1 MLAFKYIAAAVILA
15 QGALSEGIH
24 LLNCRPFGAAG
35 SARIWYSLVAVR
47 GTPSEYND
55 LGG

>member
-15 QGALSEGIH
+15 QGVLSEGVH
-24 LLNCRPFGAAG
+24 LLNCRPYGAAG

-47 GTPSEYND
+47 EPGLD
-55 LGG
+55 

>member
-35 SARIWYSLVAVR
+35 MERIWYSLVAVR
-47 GTPSEYND
+47 GTGLKYND
-55 LGG
+55 LRD

>member
-15 QGALSEGIH
+15 QGALSEGVH

-35 SARIWYSLVAVR
+35 MERIWYSIVAVR
-47 GTPSEYND
+47 GAPSAYD
-55 LGG
+55 FWS

>member
-1 MLAFKYIAAAVILA
+1 MLAFKYLAAAVILA

-47 GTPSEYND
+47 GTPSE
-55 LGG
+55 